1 MLRCVTNNNGYKR
14 VKDCTK
20 WLGELA
26 SGTTW
31 VVEME
36 ALEDDWLARASLG
49 TLVVGHRG
57 ECRASSGACEGQE
70 TGADI
75 GFLTEIGAAN
85 DDELNT
91 GEWVCCGI
99 SATPEGQEIHCPCAH

>member
-49 TLVVGHRG
+49 TLVVGHGG
-57 ECRASSGACEGQE
+57 ECQASSGTCEGRE
-70 TGADI
+70 AAANI
-75 GFLTEIGAAN
+75 GFSTEIGNAN
-85 DDELNT
+85 DDE
-91 GEWVCCGI
+91 
-99 SATPEGQEIHCPCAH
+99 